1 MQRRQKNK
9 VKTFEEYQTLAV
21 KTPLALRND
30 RDRINLPV
38 LGLQEETGKIGALLT
53 RAFASGKLK
62 LTQEQTIE
70 LRARLSDTLWY
81 MALLC
86 SETSIAMQDVATQ
99 SITRLE
105 AKTKALDR
113 DQR

>member
-1 MQRRQKNK
+1 M
-9 VKTFEEYQTLAV
+9 KTFEEYESLAV
-21 KTPLALRND
+21 KTPLSLRND
-30 RDRINLPV
+30 RDRINMPV
-38 LGLQEETGKIGALLT
+38 WGLQEEAGKIGALLS

-70 LRARLSDTLWY
+70 LQDRLSDTLWY
-81 MALLC
+81 IALLC

-99 SITRLE
+99 SIAKLE
-105 AKTKALDR
+105 ARTKALDR